1 LTIAIAAAIST
12 QTRIASCMAIQW
24 RGIRR
29 DEHTWA
35 RNGHG

>member
-1 LTIAIAAAIST
+1 LTIAITAAIST

-29 DEHTWA
+29 GEHTGA
-35 RNGHG
+35 PNGHG